1 MTDSRRF
8 RVERW
13 LSAGRAA
20 FAIGL
25 LTRPGRLAGAASLG
39 GPLPPTWLI
48 RLLGARMLV
57 QSGLELVDT
66 DRPVTELGVAVDAV
80 HAASM
85 LAVASRSRHYRRV
98 TLASAVAAT
107 ASAGVGLV
115 VLRRA
120 R

>member
-1 MTDSRRF
+1 MTGSRRF
-8 RVERW
+8 GVERW
-13 LSAGRAA
+13 LSAGRAV
-20 FAIGL
+20 FALGL
-25 LTRPGRLAGAASLG
+25 LARPRRVASAASLG
-39 GPLPPTWLI
+39 SPLPPSWVI

-57 QSGLELVDT
+57 QSGLELADT

-85 LAVASRSRHYRRV
+85 LAIASRSRHYRRV
-98 TLASAVAAT
+98 TLASAATAA
-107 ASAGVGLV
+107 ASAGIGLV